1 MFAGVL
7 GWLGYLFADLGVVR
21 GVLGWMGVVGAGLGS
36 VVVLGPGAT
45 AGLGWLWRE
54 EVLFRG
60 REKEVLLLEVEA
72 KVEELLRANGA

>member
-1 MFAGVL
+1 VP
-7 GWLGYLFADLGVVR
+7 
-21 GVLGWMGVVGAGLGS
+21 GWMGVVGVGLAS

-54 EVLFRG
+54 GVMFKR
-60 REKEVLLLEVEA
+60 REKEVLLREVEA